1 MTEKPSMPIV
11 FKQFVVE
18 STHDNFHLL
27 ALLSLLQKPME
38 RGMCTVRELDIDEV
52 IYRP

>member
-1 MTEKPSMPIV
+1 MSKKASMPLV

-38 RGMCTVRELDIDEV
+38 RGMCTVRELDDDEV
-52 IYRP
+52 IYRV